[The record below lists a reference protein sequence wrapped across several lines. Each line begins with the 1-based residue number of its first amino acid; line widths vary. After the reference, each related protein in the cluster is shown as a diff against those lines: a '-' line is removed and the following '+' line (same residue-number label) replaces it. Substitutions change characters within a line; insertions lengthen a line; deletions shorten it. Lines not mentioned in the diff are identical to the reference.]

1 MIYLGSVLVVN
12 EEETRSELAPAA
24 ARHVDLISVSGGVAQ
39 VSAL

>member
-12 EEETRSELAPAA
+12 EEEARSELAPA